1 MLKNAVLFAND
12 EIKEKDSRQSPNTD
26 QATIS
31 RDDYREAIKEAYKE
45 GMSDTIAELKKT
57 KGANKTKA
65 SEHLDGKGQAIRSIE
80 KKKEET
86 KQHLQTITDRHTIEL
101 LNVHSVFPFSIFRDR
116 LIIDTTKVSVTRKQ
130 FFATEYITT
139 IPLKDLADVTV
150 QTVLFLGTIN
160 LEYMPQSQSPG
171 MMRPIEVRIANLKRE
186 DAIRAKNILKG
197 ALVAKA
203 EDIDIASLSPEEVV
217 KILEKFGESQG
228 IF

>member
-12 EIKEKDSRQSPNTD
+12 EQKEKDSKQSSDDNK
-26 QATIS
+26 IS
-31 RDDYREAIKEAYKE
+31 RNDFREAVKEAYKE
-45 GMSDTIAELKKT
+45 GMSDTIAALKKT
-57 KGANKTKA
+57 RRVG
-65 SEHLDGKGQAIRSIE
+65 SPEQLDGKGQAITAIE

-86 KQHLQTITDRHTIEL
+86 KQHLKIIADRHTIEL
-101 LNVHSVFPFSIFRDR
+101 MNVYSVFPFSIFRDR

-150 QTVLFLGTIN
+150 QTVLFLGTLNI
-160 LEYMPQSQSPG
+160 EYMPQSQSPG
-171 MMRPIEVRIANLKRE
+171 MMKPIEVRIANLWRE

-217 KILEKFGESQG
+217 KVLEKFGESQG